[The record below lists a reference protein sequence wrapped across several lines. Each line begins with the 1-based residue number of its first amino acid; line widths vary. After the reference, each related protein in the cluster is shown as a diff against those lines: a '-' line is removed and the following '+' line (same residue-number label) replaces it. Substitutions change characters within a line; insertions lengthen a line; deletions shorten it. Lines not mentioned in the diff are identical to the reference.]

1 MLPWPTVAKAGS
13 STKSTKARTCI
24 HSRLTA
30 AEAIQMSSVGL
41 ILIELRQTKYLG
53 QRNLTEFD
61 N

>member
-1 MLPWPTVAKAGS
+1 MSRWHTVAKAGS
-13 STKSTKARTCI
+13 STKSTRAHKRT